1 MNAASPWDALM
12 PHIRAVKSVAVTD
25 TKTNRF
31 KRTDRS
37 KTQQLLDAIDQLQHV
52 TTMRLCLETDLD
64 SRAVWGLLKQHRK
77 SGRVRFMFGEWSPGV
92 SAASIKAQQAATLLR
107 SLGWTVVEPSRTAQ
121 KGPRDD

>member
-12 PHIRAVKSVAVTD
+12 RRSVVRRQPEPTADPAEGT
-25 TKTNRF
+25 
-31 KRTDRS
+31 
-37 KTQQLLDAIDQLQHV
+37 KTQQLLDVIDQLQHV

-77 SGRVRFMFGEWSPGV
+77 SGRVRFTFGEWSPGV

-107 SLGWTVVEPSRTAQ
+107 SLGWTVIEPGRKAA
-121 KGPRDD
+121 